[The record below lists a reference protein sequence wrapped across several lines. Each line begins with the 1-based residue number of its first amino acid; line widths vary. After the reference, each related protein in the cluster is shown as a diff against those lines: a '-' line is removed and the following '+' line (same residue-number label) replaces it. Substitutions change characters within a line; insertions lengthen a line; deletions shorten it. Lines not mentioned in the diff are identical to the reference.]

1 MRAYTVEDLMKKV
14 RQRTDQETSSF
25 ISDEELIDYIDG
37 SFADFYDQI
46 TGLYEQYNLTFAT
59 IVTAA
64 DTQIYNLPANFYKA
78 QGIET
83 ATSGGKKV
91 SLERFEWADRNNT
104 TDDIGQVSD
113 VGTNVEYNIMG
124 NTIMFNP
131 QPQAGLNITVWYTPS
146 APKLT
151 SKSQIVD
158 GINGWEELI
167 IADASIKVYEKQE
180 QDPGVFMSQKKRMIE
195 RMQEMGQNRDAV
207 KPRKVSDARGL
218 YTGGYYFF
226 GRRI

>member
-1 MRAYTVEDLMKKV
+1 MRAYTVEDLMLKV

-25 ISDEELIDYIDG
+25 ISDAELMDYIDG

-46 TGLYEQYNLTFAT
+46 TGLYEQYNLTYAT
-59 IVTAA
+59 IVTTQ

-83 ATSGGKKV
+83 SVSGGRKV
-91 SLERFEWADRNNT
+91 SLNRFEWADRNNAV
-104 TDDIGQVSD
+104 DDYGQVSD
-113 VGTNVEYNIMG
+113 VGTNIEYNIMG

-131 QPQAGLNITVWYTPS
+131 QPQPGLEVTVWYTPV
-146 APKLT
+146 APKLI

-158 GINGWEELI
+158 GVNGWEELI
-167 IADASIKVYEKQE
+167 IADACIKVYEKQE
-180 QDPGVFMSQKKRMIE
+180 ADPGVFQAQKKRMIE

-218 YTGGYYFF
+218 YTGGGYFF
-226 GRRI
+226 GRRF